1 MMQTGAIESRSLS
14 VVPLIVGGFF
24 TLLGVLL
31 TLDNF
36 DLIES
41 EQLLNFWPVVL
52 LAVGLAKWFDSDSSR
67 IAAIIF
73 VVAGTLLLADNVGLL
88 RFSIFDLWP
97 LILIFIGAAFVA
109 RSLGVNPGRRFA
121 EAAREGN
128 VAVLAERRIDVT
140 TADYRGGRATA
151 FMGTLHLDLSR
162 ADISNGP
169 AILDVH
175 TMWGAIEIIVP
186 ERWEIVGQVTPFMGG
201 FEVKARGAS
210 DPSRRLIVR
219 GGALMAGI
227 EVKTARSEA

>member
-1 MMQTGAIESRSLS
+1 MMQTGTIESRSFS
-14 VVPLIVGGFF
+14 IVPLIAGGFF

-36 DLIES
+36 DVIES
-41 EQLLNFWPVVL
+41 EQLLNYWPVVL
-52 LAVGLAKWFDSDSSR
+52 LAVGVAKWFDAHSSR
-67 IAAIIF
+67 IAAVLF
-73 VVAGTLLLADNVGLL
+73 LVAGAILLADNVGLL

-97 LILIFIGAAFVA
+97 LILIAIGAGFVA
-109 RSLGVNPGRRFA
+109 RSMGVDPARRFA
-121 EAAREGN
+121 EVARQGN
-128 VAVLAERRIDVT
+128 VAVLSERRIDVT
-140 TADYRGGRATA
+140 TSDYRGGSATA

-162 ADISNGP
+162 ADITNGP

-186 ERWEIVGQVTPFMGG
+186 ERWEVVGQVTPFMAG
-201 FEVKARGAS
+201 FEVKVRGAA

-227 EVKTARSEA
+227 EVKSARREA